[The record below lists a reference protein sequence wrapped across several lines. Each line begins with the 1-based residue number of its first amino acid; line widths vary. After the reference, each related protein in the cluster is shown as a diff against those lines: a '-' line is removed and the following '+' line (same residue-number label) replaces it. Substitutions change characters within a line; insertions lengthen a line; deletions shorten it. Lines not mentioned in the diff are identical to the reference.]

1 MSSVLDYYHQ
11 LAFPSLYLQSTSTLG
26 QPNPSKGKLKRKTS
40 DRAKAPAEPNPSLFG
55 AISGYPVGSRDTPAP
70 PWNHPRLTWRRVTGV
85 AYGVPDL
92 LGSRNAILR
101 RGQPQATAS
110 ACLRTWPVGVSA
122 SSVVETRES
131 SGGGTPA
138 AAELLL
144 GLEEFWEGA
153 GNVFGGDVRVLFVCV
168 FLE

>member
-1 MSSVLDYYHQ
+1 
-11 LAFPSLYLQSTSTLG
+11 
-26 QPNPSKGKLKRKTS
+26 
-40 DRAKAPAEPNPSLFG
+40 
-55 AISGYPVGSRDTPAP
+55 
-70 PWNHPRLTWRRVTGV
+70 
-85 AYGVPDL
+85 
-92 LGSRNAILR
+92 
-101 RGQPQATAS
+101 
-110 ACLRTWPVGVSA
+110 LRTWPVGVSA
-122 SSVVETRES
+122 SSVVAS